1 METFLNQES
10 ISKLLLVTQGFF
22 MLYLIGYASFLFL
35 GVVIGGNELF
45 ENIKRNKL
53 RNRIKHDYYIPI
65 SIIVPAYCEEVTIR
79 ETIKSLLNLDYKLY
93 EIIVV
98 NDGSKDGT
106 AERVI
111 KDFNLHE
118 VNKPIR
124 LRIKCKP
131 YESVYE
137 NSIEEK
143 VRITLV
149 NKENGGKADSINMG
163 INASRYPY
171 FICMD
176 ADSVLE
182 KDALEKIVTP
192 VLEDNKVVAVGGM
205 IRISNDSI
213 FKDGCLVEQKLPK
226 KLLPAIQ
233 VLEYERSFLASR
245 ILLDKFNA
253 NMIISGAFGLFKKDV
268 VIAVGGYCS
277 STMGEDMEV
286 IVKLHSYH
294 RSNNLPYKIR
304 YAYEAVCWTQAPEQ
318 LKDLVK
324 QRKRWHIGLLQSLVI
339 HRDLKWSF
347 SYIYYLIYELLSP
360 FIEITGV
367 IVMLLAVV
375 VDIVDFEVMLSFI
388 SLYALFGVVLT
399 LVSFLTRNYSSSA
412 KISGKDVIRAI
423 LLCIPETLYIHIVL
437 LWTRIFALVFYKRNQ
452 SWGKIKRVSIDYRE
466 EQ

>member
-1 METFLNQES
+1 MEKFFNQENVGN
-10 ISKLLLVTQGFF
+10 LLMIVQVFF
-22 MLYLIGYASFLFL
+22 MIYLIGYASFLFL
-35 GVVIGGNELF
+35 GVVMGGNELF
-45 ENIKRNKL
+45 ENIKKKKL
-53 RNRIKHDYYIPI
+53 RNMIKHDYYVPI
-65 SIIVPAYCEEVTIR
+65 SIIVPAYGEEVTIR

-98 NDGSKDGT
+98 NDGSKDAT
-106 AERVI
+106 AQRVI
-111 KDFNLHE
+111 EAFNLKE
-118 VNKPIR
+118 VKKPIR

-131 YESVYE
+131 CESVYE
-137 NSIEEK
+137 NLIDEK
-143 VRITLV
+143 VHITLV
-149 NKENGGKADSINMG
+149 NKQNGGKADSINMG

-171 FICMD
+171 FVCMD

-192 VLEDNKVVAVGGM
+192 VLENSEVVAVGGM

-226 KLLPAIQ
+226 KILPAIQ

-277 STMGEDMEV
+277 TSMGEDMEV

-294 RSNNLPYKIR
+294 KSNNLPYKIK
-304 YAYEAVCWTQAPEQ
+304 YVYEAVCWTQAPEQ
-318 LKDLVK
+318 LTDLVK
-324 QRKRWHIGLLQSLVI
+324 QRKRWHIGLLQSLII
-339 HRDLKWSF
+339 HKDLKWSF

-360 FIEITGV
+360 FIEVIGV
-367 IVMLLAVV
+367 LVTLIATAVG
-375 VDIVDFEVMLSFI
+375 IVDFGIMLSFI
-388 SLYALFGVVLT
+388 SMYALFGVVLT
-399 LVSFLTRNYSSSA
+399 LVSFLTRNYVS
-412 KISGKDVIRAI
+412 KRKLRKRDVIRAV
-423 LLCIPETLYIHIVL
+423 LLCIPEALYIHIVL
-437 LWTRIFALVFYKRNQ
+437 LWTRIFALVFYKKNQ

-466 EQ
+466 E